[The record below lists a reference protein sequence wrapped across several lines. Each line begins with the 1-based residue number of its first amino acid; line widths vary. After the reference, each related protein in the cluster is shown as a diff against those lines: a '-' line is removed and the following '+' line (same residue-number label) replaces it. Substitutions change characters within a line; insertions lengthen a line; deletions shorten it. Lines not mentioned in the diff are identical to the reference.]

1 MSLTTAFS
9 GRSRDFTKIPRML
22 SPWVYEMSTER
33 GRTTTPQII
42 LHRASDDVNLSVIPL
57 HIQSSGQ
64 QSAISVSS
72 RLCNRDSRSLP
83 LQGVRI
89 TVKDIFDMEG
99 LKTGLGSRAYAE
111 LYPPASTTAP
121 AIQRLLDLG
130 VDLVGMSKMC
140 PMVLKAPPT
149 QCIDVSAP
157 FNPRGDGYHSPS
169 GGSSGQAAA
178 IANYPWLDFAIAS
191 DCG

>member
-1 MSLTTAFS
+1 MKTQLTRLRWHYA
-9 GRSRDFTKIPRML
+9 L
-22 SPWVYEMSTER
+22 SPKKGITVAVHTILFIETLTE
-33 GRTTTPQII
+33 
-42 LHRASDDVNLSVIPL
+42 SFLSVTPIN
-57 HIQSSGQ
+57 IQGSGQ
-64 QSAISVSS
+64 RSAIAVPS
-72 RLCNRDSRSLP
+72 RLCVRDPRSLP

-89 TVKDIFDMEG
+89 TVKEIFNMQG
-99 LKTGLGSRAYAE
+99 LRTGLGSRAYTE
-111 LYPPASTTAP
+111 LYPPAPATSP
-121 AIQRLLDLG
+121 AIQRLLDAGAEVL
-130 VDLVGMSKMC
+130 GMSKMC

-178 IANYPWLDFAIAS
+178 VANYPWLDFAVAS